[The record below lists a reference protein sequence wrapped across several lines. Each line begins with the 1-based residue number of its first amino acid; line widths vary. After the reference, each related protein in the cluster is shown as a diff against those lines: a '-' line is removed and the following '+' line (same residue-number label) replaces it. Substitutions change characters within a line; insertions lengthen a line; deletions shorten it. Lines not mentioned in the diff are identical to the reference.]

1 MSCGTSTIEEIK
13 SSLNLYNKTKLIL
26 LHCVSMYPCDY
37 KNANINK
44 MIELMKLHE
53 SVGYSDHILGVESAK
68 IAIGMGAEVIEK
80 HFTIDNDLPGRDNKF
95 AILPNHLKD
104 LSLFISNRK
113 KMLLDHGLGF
123 QDGEKDSRINYEGRF
138 NG

>member
-1 MSCGTSTIEEIK
+1 
-13 SSLNLYNKTKLIL
+13 
-26 LHCVSMYPCDY
+26 MYPCDY
-37 KNANINK
+37 ENANINK

-95 AILPNHLKD
+95 AIL
-104 LSLFISNRK
+104 
-113 KMLLDHGLGF
+113 
-123 QDGEKDSRINYEGRF
+123 
-138 NG
+138 